1 MLKRQKLPA
10 ANERKRIMLK
20 IYLHWIGIIIIII
33 MIIKGNL
40 SEHNKYI

>member
-20 IYLHWIGIIIIII
+20 IYLHWIGIIIII

>member
-1 MLKRQKLPA
+1 MFKRQKLPA

-33 MIIKGNL
+33 GNL